1 VRCDLCDKEFNN
13 TDELRQHKEQMHP
26 MDQRDTPDMDRENP
40 EIEREMPEP
49 EPTGI
54 PVERTP

>member
-1 VRCDLCDKEFNN
+1 MRCDLCDKEFNN

-26 MDQRDTPDMDRENP
+26 MDQGDTPDLDRENP
-40 EIEREMPEP
+40 EIERDMPEP
-49 EPTGI
+49 EPAGI